1 MRRVNSLG
9 LAPCIVL
16 SIIIHSLVIFVI
28 YYKSNKKN
36 LFVQVP
42 FEVSFYSPVQ
52 VQSAQIIQQKEEIKP
67 VEQVLP
73 KEEKKVEKQ
82 VEKKKKITKDDI
94 LIKNKKT
101 KKEEKKVSSKKEEP
115 VEKKVKE
122 TVEEKPQV
130 ASEGVGSGEVVSSNK
145 GIMLE
150 NKNFKYSYY
159 TNAIVKKI
167 SKYWQWSSV
176 TSSYR
181 TIVYF
186 KIARDGTAYDIKI
199 KESSLDSDFDRNALR
214 AVELSSP
221 FGPLPSSY
229 EEDYLGVYFEF
240 KFH

>member
-9 LAPCIVL
+9 LVPCIVL
-16 SIIIHSLVIFVI
+16 SIIVHSVVFFAI
-28 YYKSNKKN
+28 YYKSNKKK
-36 LFVQVP
+36 LYMQVP
-42 FEVSFYSPVQ
+42 FDVSFYSPVQ
-52 VQSAQIIQQKEEIKP
+52 VQSSKIIEQKEEIKP

-94 LIKNKKT
+94 IIKSKKT
-101 KKEEKKVSSKKEEP
+101 KKEEKKVSSKKQEP

-130 ASEGVGSGEVVSSNK
+130 ASEGIGGGVVSSNK

-176 TSSYR
+176 TSVYR
-181 TIVYF
+181 TIIYF
-186 KIARDGTAYDIKI
+186 KIARDGTAYDIKV

-221 FGPLPSSY
+221 FGPLPASY